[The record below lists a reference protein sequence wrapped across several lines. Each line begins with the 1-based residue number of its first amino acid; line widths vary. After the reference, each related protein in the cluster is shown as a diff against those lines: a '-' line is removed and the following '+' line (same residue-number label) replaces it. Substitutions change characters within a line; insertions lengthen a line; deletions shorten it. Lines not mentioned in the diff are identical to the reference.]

1 MKSKKR
7 PLSDL
12 SEREYEVLKAR
23 GMLWEFYPG
32 ATGVWDID
40 RLGSTGESQPPR
52 DGMAP
57 IG

>member
-12 SEREYEVLKAR
+12 SEREHEVLKAR

-32 ATGVWDID
+32 ASGDWNVD
-40 RLGSTGESQPPR
+40 RLDRTGGMEPPR
-52 DGMAP
+52 AP
-57 IG
+57 AKD

>member
-32 ATGVWDID
+32 ASGVWEVD
-40 RLGSTGESQPPR
+40 RLGFADGSQPPGDDLTPVR
-52 DGMAP
+52 
-57 IG
+57 